1 MISLTPVEW
10 GKISRLSLLQIKR
23 RRQGTITLVFSTR
36 DEVHNQAVALKEF
49 LDKKVVSS
57 Q

>member
-49 LDKKVVSS
+49 LDQKI
-57 Q
+57 